1 MRVKK
6 LDPVS
11 LSALVYDRD
20 ENPYWADFY
29 ADNPAAWKAASEK
42 TTEFIGGTWKGGY
55 IYAHDGSNLYKV
67 DADLFQVVQN
77 CGPVAAAWQWS
88 DAAPAPAIGDLFD
101 AIIGVCNEG
110 MYLEMVYPEEGNL
123 SYWDM
128 SWDVTSPMAAIA
140 YAGSGTYDYVYYAK
154 EYPDCPANFYYV
166 MTEDGGLWT
175 IVVLTFDDGES
186 YVVDY
191 DRLGSVP
198 GIRLTGVSGITAG
211 QYASMVYDPVTGYL
225 MLSSYME
232 GEENNLYAI
241 HPETLLATNL
251 GSFGEKVWPV
261 VSMYQYE
268 RATELTVKLNMTAAD
283 MDGNDSLN
291 LTAKVVP
298 AAYQK
303 GVTWST
309 SNPSV
314 ATVDENGVV
323 TAVAEGNAVITATSV
338 DQNASG
344 MAATA
349 TCNVTVRGLAAV
361 DADREVPEFRM
372 GTGTVS
378 SSLVSFGTSHLA
390 GQRADATP
398 EAANV
403 SGGSVNSTG
412 TVQTDSIG
420 ETAEDEKTVTVEV
433 TAKDAAGKDVAST
446 NGLIAARY
454 DVSHLT
460 LQSVVVHAD
469 YQAVAQSDGTVKF
482 AYADTGEIPA
492 GSSVA
497 TLIFQVRSG
506 VKTGVS
512 ILTEE
517 VNALAP
523 AYCETLE
530 ISYEHAHTEV
540 RNGKEATCT
549 EEGYTGDVYCTDCG
563 QLVARGEVIPALGH
577 KIELRNAKEAT
588 CTEAGYT
595 GDEVC
600 TRCGEVVKEGQVLP
614 AHCFSRDFIDLDSS
628 QWYHKYTDYVIERG
642 LMNGMSQEKFA
653 PNGILTR
660 GQLVTILH
668 RLAGSPT
675 PTGASPFTDVKEG
688 RYYTEA
694 VSWAAEQG
702 LAQGVTET
710 RFVPEAPATRE
721 QLVTFLYRYAAM
733 HGVDTA
739 AGGSLSNFPDASS
752 VSEYA
757 QQPMLWAVQTGLL
770 QGMDGR
776 LAPKASATRAQTA
789 AFLTRFCENILKG
802 E

>member
-1 MRVKK
+1 
-6 LDPVS
+6 
-11 LSALVYDRD
+11 
-20 ENPYWADFY
+20 
-29 ADNPAAWKAASEK
+29 
-42 TTEFIGGTWKGGY
+42 
-55 IYAHDGSNLYKV
+55 
-67 DADLFQVVQN
+67 
-77 CGPVAAAWQWS
+77 
-88 DAAPAPAIGDLFD
+88 
-101 AIIGVCNEG
+101 
-110 MYLEMVYPEEGNL
+110 
-123 SYWDM
+123 M

-314 ATVDENGVV
+314 ATVDENGMV

-446 NGLIAARY
+446 NGLITARY
-454 DVSHLT
+454 DVSHLA
-460 LQSVVVHAD
+460 LQSVVVHAG

-563 QLVARGEVIPALGH
+563 QLVAQGEVIPALGH

-721 QLVTFLYRYAAM
+721 QLVTFLCRYAAM

-739 AGGSLSNFPDASS
+739 ADGSLSNFPDASS

-776 LAPKASATRAQTA
+776 LAPKASAT
-789 AFLTRFCENILKG
+789 
-802 E
+802 

>member
-1 MRVKK
+1 MDGKIEDMTPVVNDANNRIGFYGTYGSLAWDHDKDVLYMIGSSSVLSSSASICITIDTQTGKGTRTNTTQANGQDVTRYGSRVQNTIYGLYIVPAKTSIIHPATDSSGITLDRTVVEGLIDTEFTLHEKVAPWNLDDKTVTWTTSNEAVATVDQNGKVTMLSSGEAVITATTNAEPNLTADCVVRVKK

-433 TAKDAAGKDVAST
+433 TAKDAAGQ
-446 NGLIAARY
+446 GRCIHQRP
-454 DVSHLT
+454 H
-460 LQSVVVHAD
+460 
-469 YQAVAQSDGTVKF
+469 
-482 AYADTGEIPA
+482 
-492 GSSVA
+492 
-497 TLIFQVRSG
+497 RSP
-506 VKTGVS
+506 
-512 ILTEE
+512 L
-517 VNALAP
+517 
-523 AYCETLE
+523 
-530 ISYEHAHTEV
+530 
-540 RNGKEATCT
+540 
-549 EEGYTGDVYCTDCG
+549 
-563 QLVARGEVIPALGH
+563 
-577 KIELRNAKEAT
+577 
-588 CTEAGYT
+588 
-595 GDEVC
+595 
-600 TRCGEVVKEGQVLP
+600 
-614 AHCFSRDFIDLDSS
+614 
-628 QWYHKYTDYVIERG
+628 
-642 LMNGMSQEKFA
+642 
-653 PNGILTR
+653 
-660 GQLVTILH
+660 
-668 RLAGSPT
+668 
-675 PTGASPFTDVKEG
+675 
-688 RYYTEA
+688 
-694 VSWAAEQG
+694 
-702 LAQGVTET
+702 
-710 RFVPEAPATRE
+710 
-721 QLVTFLYRYAAM
+721 
-733 HGVDTA
+733 
-739 AGGSLSNFPDASS
+739 
-752 VSEYA
+752 
-757 QQPMLWAVQTGLL
+757 
-770 QGMDGR
+770 
-776 LAPKASATRAQTA
+776 
-789 AFLTRFCENILKG
+789 
-802 E
+802 

>member
-1 MRVKK
+1 M
-6 LDPVS
+6 
-11 LSALVYDRD
+11 
-20 ENPYWADFY
+20 
-29 ADNPAAWKAASEK
+29 
-42 TTEFIGGTWKGGY
+42 
-55 IYAHDGSNLYKV
+55 
-67 DADLFQVVQN
+67 
-77 CGPVAAAWQWS
+77 
-88 DAAPAPAIGDLFD
+88 
-101 AIIGVCNEG
+101 
-110 MYLEMVYPEEGNL
+110 
-123 SYWDM
+123 
-128 SWDVTSPMAAIA
+128 
-140 YAGSGTYDYVYYAK
+140 
-154 EYPDCPANFYYV
+154 
-166 MTEDGGLWT
+166 
-175 IVVLTFDDGES
+175 
-186 YVVDY
+186 
-191 DRLGSVP
+191 
-198 GIRLTGVSGITAG
+198 
-211 QYASMVYDPVTGYL
+211 
-225 MLSSYME
+225 
-232 GEENNLYAI
+232 
-241 HPETLLATNL
+241 
-251 GSFGEKVWPV
+251 
-261 VSMYQYE
+261 
-268 RATELTVKLNMTAAD
+268 
-283 MDGNDSLN
+283 
-291 LTAKVVP
+291 
-298 AAYQK
+298 
-303 GVTWST
+303 
-309 SNPSV
+309 
-314 ATVDENGVV
+314 
-323 TAVAEGNAVITATSV
+323 
-338 DQNASG
+338 
-344 MAATA
+344 
-349 TCNVTVRGLAAV
+349 
-361 DADREVPEFRM
+361 
-372 GTGTVS
+372 
-378 SSLVSFGTSHLA
+378 
-390 GQRADATP
+390 
-398 EAANV
+398 
-403 SGGSVNSTG
+403 
-412 TVQTDSIG
+412 
-420 ETAEDEKTVTVEV
+420 EV

-668 RLAGSPT
+668 RLAGSPDT
-675 PTGASPFTDVKEG
+675 IRSSPFTDVKEG

-710 RFVPEAPATRE
+710 RFGPGGSRHP
-721 QLVTFLYRYAAM
+721 
-733 HGVDTA
+733 GA
-739 AGGSLSNFPDASS
+739 AGYLPVPLRRHAWGRHRRRR
-752 VSEYA
+752 VSKQLPGCLQCQRVCPA
-757 QQPMLWAVQTGLL
+757 AHAVG
-770 QGMDGR
+770 GADWSPARYGRR

>member
-1 MRVKK
+1 
-6 LDPVS
+6 
-11 LSALVYDRD
+11 
-20 ENPYWADFY
+20 
-29 ADNPAAWKAASEK
+29 
-42 TTEFIGGTWKGGY
+42 
-55 IYAHDGSNLYKV
+55 
-67 DADLFQVVQN
+67 
-77 CGPVAAAWQWS
+77 
-88 DAAPAPAIGDLFD
+88 
-101 AIIGVCNEG
+101 
-110 MYLEMVYPEEGNL
+110 
-123 SYWDM
+123 
-128 SWDVTSPMAAIA
+128 
-140 YAGSGTYDYVYYAK
+140 
-154 EYPDCPANFYYV
+154 
-166 MTEDGGLWT
+166 
-175 IVVLTFDDGES
+175 
-186 YVVDY
+186 
-191 DRLGSVP
+191 
-198 GIRLTGVSGITAG
+198 
-211 QYASMVYDPVTGYL
+211 
-225 MLSSYME
+225 
-232 GEENNLYAI
+232 
-241 HPETLLATNL
+241 
-251 GSFGEKVWPV
+251 
-261 VSMYQYE
+261 
-268 RATELTVKLNMTAAD
+268 
-283 MDGNDSLN
+283 
-291 LTAKVVP
+291 
-298 AAYQK
+298 
-303 GVTWST
+303 
-309 SNPSV
+309 
-314 ATVDENGVV
+314 
-323 TAVAEGNAVITATSV
+323 
-338 DQNASG
+338 
-344 MAATA
+344 
-349 TCNVTVRGLAAV
+349 
-361 DADREVPEFRM
+361 M